1 MKRVFIVSL
10 MLVVCLAAAA
20 QKKKELTTL
29 VNVNYTLPKVAYEV
43 EVILEC
49 ERFVPGP
56 YQNYAEKELGIR
68 PEATQV
74 SEKWAI
80 KKINVLPQYIPD
92 EKAVYSVS
100 ANGDYWPVTLSLS
113 AEGFLAGIAAGKG
126 EVFNEKK
133 EMKYIA
139 EALGDEE
146 RIDIMQLNTYNQLK
160 EVLDTNY
167 TYQEVDGEMKRIW
180 DPIVHYAVKTD
191 ADNVKEA
198 VSEIFRIRSERV
210 KLLGAENNVP
220 DGKSLEIILKEFDR
234 MEKNYLSLFLG
245 KRETVKVKRVF
256 QCIPEKANEPV
267 VAFRFSEQNGVTDTK
282 NVAAQAYFLKIE
294 EAVVPASSPVSG
306 GGEAAAVYYRV
317 PATATLKLLKGKEE
331 KATNILERIYTSSK
345 EALFQLTETK
355 SVLSSESKSEWKL
368 LLQPGI
374 RKAVIIGVCIAV
386 LGQFMGVNAVLYYG
400 PSIFENAGLSG
411 GDSLFYQV
419 LVGLVNTLTTV
430 LALVIIDKVGRK
442 KLVYYGVSGMVISLV
457 LIATYFIYGE
467 SWGISSIFL
476 LIFFLFYVF
485 CCAVSICAVVFVL
498 LSEMYP
504 TRVRGLAMSI
514 AGFALWIGTYLIGQ
528 LTPWMLQNLTP
539 AGTFILFAIMCVP
552 YMLIVWKLVPE
563 TTGKSLEE
571 IERYWMKNKN

>member
-49 ERFVPGP
+49 ERFVPGS

-146 RIDIMQLNTYNQLK
+146 RINIMKLNTYNQLK

-331 KATNILERIYTSSK
+331 IMSYPAIVP
-345 EALFQLTETK
+345 QLGEIK
-355 SVLSSESKSEWKL
+355 KFPVDVISSEGLMLEFYPQFGSLKS
-368 LLQPGI
+368 I
-374 RKAVIIGVCIAV
+374 RK
-386 LGQFMGVNAVLYYG
+386 
-400 PSIFENAGLSG
+400 
-411 GDSLFYQV
+411 
-419 LVGLVNTLTTV
+419 
-430 LALVIIDKVGRK
+430 K
-442 KLVYYGVSGMVISLV
+442 
-457 LIATYFIYGE
+457 
-467 SWGISSIFL
+467 
-476 LIFFLFYVF
+476 
-485 CCAVSICAVVFVL
+485 
-498 LSEMYP
+498 
-504 TRVRGLAMSI
+504 
-514 AGFALWIGTYLIGQ
+514 
-528 LTPWMLQNLTP
+528 
-539 AGTFILFAIMCVP
+539 
-552 YMLIVWKLVPE
+552 
-563 TTGKSLEE
+563 
-571 IERYWMKNKN
+571 

>member
-49 ERFVPGP
+49 ERFVPGS

-146 RIDIMQLNTYNQLK
+146 RIDIMKLNTYNQLK

-220 DGKSLEIILKEFDR
+220 DGKSLEIILKEFD
-234 MEKNYLSLFLG
+234 
-245 KRETVKVKRVF
+245 
-256 QCIPEKANEPV
+256 PV

-331 KATNILERIYTSSK
+331 IMSYPAIVPQLGEIKKFLS
-345 EALFQLTETK
+345 AL
-355 SVLSSESKSEWKL
+355 
-368 LLQPGI
+368 
-374 RKAVIIGVCIAV
+374 
-386 LGQFMGVNAVLYYG
+386 
-400 PSIFENAGLSG
+400 
-411 GDSLFYQV
+411 V
-419 LVGLVNTLTTV
+419 LVLELCRGGIT
-430 LALVIIDKVGRK
+430 
-442 KLVYYGVSGMVISLV
+442 GM
-457 LIATYFIYGE
+457 
-467 SWGISSIFL
+467 
-476 LIFFLFYVF
+476 
-485 CCAVSICAVVFVL
+485 
-498 LSEMYP
+498 
-504 TRVRGLAMSI
+504 
-514 AGFALWIGTYLIGQ
+514 
-528 LTPWMLQNLTP
+528 
-539 AGTFILFAIMCVP
+539 
-552 YMLIVWKLVPE
+552 
-563 TTGKSLEE
+563 
-571 IERYWMKNKN
+571 